1 MRKRIICAL
10 LALSCIT
17 MMISGCTPD
26 ATVQT
31 TQNAFET
38 QEDGITI
45 QMLHIWPEHED
56 AMEKL
61 VEAIEEK
68 NTGLSVQ
75 ISVTDS
81 LPILWTITKRN
92 VLWQQ
97 PTSGLMPTKKRKKTN
112 CSI

>member
-45 QMLHIWPEHED
+45 QMRWKSSS
-56 AMEKL
+56 KL
-61 VEAIEEK
+61 
-68 NTGLSVQ
+68 S
-75 ISVTDS
+75 
-81 LPILWTITKRN
+81 
-92 VLWQQ
+92 
-97 PTSGLMPTKKRKKTN
+97 KKK
-112 CSI
+112 IPD